1 MGLSGAEVGADDL
14 MFYRWSTLDA
24 FNSWHAN
31 ACVALGIPHPNH
43 NAATGE
49 IDEQAQWTTAYT
61 DPIEVSLTDIRAFV
75 EPAVAE
81 LVPDGLGTPSEPPE
95 AGEV

>member
-1 MGLSGAEVGADDL
+1 
-14 MFYRWSTLDA
+14 MFYSWLSIDS
-24 FNSWHAN
+24 FNTWHDD

-49 IDEQAQWTTAYT
+49 IDENAQWTTAYT
-61 DPIEVSLTDIRAFV
+61 DPIEVSDNDIRAYV
-75 EPAVAE
+75 ESNVAE
-81 LVPDGLGTPSEPPE
+81 LVPNGLGTPSEPPE